1 MRPRTTLL
9 LGVFL
14 LANSS
19 LLVAAEGEYKLERVK
34 GTPEGISDEIAGF
47 LNTEGYRIVGPEGP
61 VCDIWLVK
69 NLFVK
74 PNFSPTL
81 SVKYPLEEGSLVGV
95 MRIPG
100 DKPFTDFRAQEIKPG
115 VYTLRYSLQPQDGNH
130 IGTSKVR
137 DFLLAIPAKQ
147 DTDPL
152 PINIVQQLHQK
163 SAKASGSTHP
173 AIYAL
178 QPTEDGGQD
187 SKESPRLEHDAD
199 QDYWIL
205 DITGQSKSGDDTK
218 TVPLRLV
225 VVGESLI

>member
-1 MRPRTTLL
+1 MKPRTTLL
-9 LGVFL
+9 LGAFL
-14 LANSS
+14 LVNSS
-19 LLVAAEGEYKLERVK
+19 LLVAAEGDYKLEQLK
-34 GTPEGISDEIAGF
+34 ETPEGVSDEIAGF
-47 LNTEGYRIVGPEGP
+47 LDSEGYRVVGPEGP

-69 NLFVK
+69 NLFVQ
-74 PNFSPTL
+74 PDFSPTL
-81 SVKYPLEEGSLVGV
+81 SVKYPMEEGSLVGV

-100 DKPFTDFRAQEIKPG
+100 DKPFTDFRDQEVKPG

-130 IGTSKVR
+130 IGTSEVR

-163 SAKASGSTHP
+163 SAEASGSTHP

-178 QPTEDGGQD
+178 QPAEDGE
-187 SKESPRLEHDAD
+187 KESPRLKHDED

-205 DITGQSKSGDDTK
+205 EITGQSKSGGDTK
-218 TVPLRLV
+218 AVPIRLV
-225 VVGESLI
+225 VVGESLV